1 MSTDPGTHLDP
12 EPDEPRPTG
21 TDHAASSAAD
31 PKPATPA
38 GPRHPEPTP
47 PPASWAPEP
56 GEWPARA
63 ATQHDPEPVTSA
75 AEAATARAT
84 SVREAGTP
92 PDPEAGTPAAAA
104 ATARD
109 AEAVTPAGVRQ
120 PAAGPVAGRQPAL
133 TGTPLWPARYGPAG
147 GHWPPGSMPPP
158 GAVPPGAVPPGNW
171 AATPPP
177 RPPRR
182 WRRGAAAG
190 VAALVLVVGGG
201 VGGAYTVRA
210 LTGPG
215 HASSSIAA
223 STAAS
228 RTSAAD
234 LVSNVQR
241 TVVDIQVS
249 GADGSGSEGSGVVI
263 RSDGMILTNAH
274 VLGQNAGTVTVTFS
288 DGSRHRATVIGTD
301 TAHDLAVVQVS
312 SDSPLP
318 VATFASSS
326 TVRVGDT
333 VYALGSPLGLTGTV
347 TEGIVSALHRS
358 ISAGESDGSQTTRY
372 TDMIQTDAALNSGNS
387 GGPLV
392 NTAGQVVGIN
402 TANEGS
408 SGSIGLG
415 FAIPSSTAHS
425 VADQLIAAH

>member
-1 MSTDPGTHLDP
+1 MSTDPRTHLDP

-21 TDHAASSAAD
+21 TRHAASSAAD

-38 GPRHPEPTP
+38 GAGDPK
-47 PPASWAPEP
+47 PAP
-56 GEWPARA
+56 GA
-63 ATQHDPEPVTSA
+63 AGEQ
-75 AEAATARAT
+75 
-84 SVREAGTP
+84 
-92 PDPEAGTPAAAA
+92 
-104 ATARD
+104 
-109 AEAVTPAGVRQ
+109 
-120 PAAGPVAGRQPAL
+120 AAGPVPARQPAL
-133 TGTPLWPARYGPAG
+133 TGTPLWPARYGAAG

-158 GAVPPGAVPPGNW
+158 GALPPGDWAV
-171 AATPPP
+171 APPP

-210 LTGPG
+210 LTGPE
-215 HASSSIAA
+215 HTASSIAA
-223 STAAS
+223 STASS
-228 RTSAAD
+228 RTSVAD

-312 SDSPLP
+312 TDSPLP

-333 VYALGSPLGLTGTV
+333 VYALGSPLGLAGTV
-347 TEGIVSALHRS
+347 TEGIVSALHRT

-372 TDMIQTDAALNSGNS
+372 TNMIQTDAALNSGNS